1 MTADFPTAGQ
11 VFDYRFLWKWQAR
24 RGETE
29 GRKSRPSCVAIVIAN
44 SAGQH
49 VIFIATITSKQPG
62 PDRAALAI
70 PETEAR
76 RAKLDT
82 DVALWIMVDELNAD
96 ILEASYTLEDRTPRG
111 AFSAVFTDDIVRG
124 VQGVR
129 AAGRLNLS
137 SRT

>member
-1 MTADFPTAGQ
+1 M
-11 VFDYRFLWKWQAR
+11 FDYRFLWKWQPSF
-24 RGETE
+24 GETE

-49 VIFIATITSKQPG
+49 VIFIAPITSKQPS

-111 AFSAVFTDDIVRG
+111 AFSAVFTDAIVRG

-129 AAGRLNLS
+129 TAGRLNLS

>member
-1 MTADFPTAGQ
+1 MAGQ
-11 VFDYRFLWKWQAR
+11 PRQ
-24 RGETE
+24 TE

-49 VIFIATITSKQPG
+49 VIFIAPITSKQPG

-82 DVALWIMVDELNAD
+82 DVALWIMVDKLNAD

-111 AFSAVFTDDIVRG
+111 AFSAVFTDTIVRG
-124 VQGVR
+124 VQAVR